1 LATKSSKQVTAASK
15 LLDQL
20 ITDGKVE
27 AYAPLKKPLK
37 PVWDKLVCARCAL
50 CYLYCPDAAISR
62 QTDGYF
68 NADLDLCKSCGI
80 CHRECWFGAISMQ
93 EVE

>member
-1 LATKSSKQVTAASK
+1 MATKSSKQMTPVSK
-15 LLDQL
+15 LLDRL
-20 ITDGKVE
+20 IADGKIE
-27 AYAPLKKPLK
+27 AHTPAKKALK

-62 QTDGYF
+62 QEDGF
-68 NADLDLCKSCGI
+68 FDADLDVCKSCGI